1 LRDRWIFSTFIA
13 DSFVSLSQ
21 SISVKQLT
29 YLVFAISLT
38 VSLAGCTSIE
48 RLLRG
53 TSPLEQF
60 RCNVDAILADSNF
73 TATGTGIKIVSL
85 DNNEV
90 LYERNSKALLR
101 PASNLKL
108 LTTATALSTLGK
120 DFSIKTNLYAD
131 TLVTDSTLHG
141 NIYLKG
147 FGDPDFNSLQLAE
160 LVSALRW
167 KGISRIEGN
176 IVGDPSYFD
185 DQHWGAGWMWD
196 DEPFGFAAYNS
207 ALSINRNCIDV
218 TVSPGTAI
226 DDSAIVIIDPPTHYV
241 SVENEATTSEDTLPS
256 TLEISRRFAERL
268 NVITVKGKI
277 PRAAQPQKDPITIRG
292 PEMYF
297 LTLAKEELERQRI
310 FFNGNILLDTIPA
323 RARLIAQHSQPIDSM
338 IVFLN
343 KVSDNLSAEN
353 MLKII
358 GAEICGQP
366 GTTEHGIFIVKQ
378 VLNSLGIDTTKFL
391 MVDGSGV
398 SHYNLLTP
406 EIYIQLLRGMYS
418 RKDIFDL
425 YYASLPNAG
434 VDGSLETRMRNSAAQ
449 NNLHAKTGTIGGVST
464 LSGYVRTA
472 DGEMLVF
479 SIMMQNYIGASDP
492 YRSAQDAIGI
502 LMANLKRK

>member
-1 LRDRWIFSTFIA
+1 M
-13 DSFVSLSQ
+13 
-21 SISVKQLT
+21 KQLT
-29 YLVFAISLT
+29 RLTFA
-38 VSLAGCTSIE
+38 VSLLLSLSGCASVE
-48 RLLRG
+48 SLFRG

-60 RCNVDAILADSNF
+60 RSNIDAILSDSNF
-73 TATGTGIKIVSL
+73 TATRTGIKIVSL

-120 DFSIKTNLYAD
+120 SFSIKTNLYAD
-131 TLVTDSTLHG
+131 TLVTDSTLYG

-147 FGDPDFNSLQLAE
+147 FGDPDFTSLQLAE
-160 LVSALRW
+160 LLSALRR
-167 KGISRIEGN
+167 KGISRIDGD

-185 DQHWGAGWMWD
+185 DQRWGAGWMWD

-207 ALSINRNCIDV
+207 ALSINQNCVNV
-218 TVSPGTAI
+218 TVTPGAAVG
-226 DDSAIVIIDPPTHYV
+226 DSAIATIDPPTHYV
-241 SVENEATTSEDTLPS
+241 TIENEATTSEDTLHS

-277 PRAAQPQKDPITIRG
+277 PKAAHPHQEPITVRG

-297 LTLAKEELERQRI
+297 LTLAKEELNRQHI
-310 FFNGNILLDTIPA
+310 VFNKTIILDTIPS
-323 RARLIAQHSQPIDSM
+323 RARIIAQHAQPIDSM

-343 KVSDNLSAEN
+343 KTSDNLSAEN
-353 MLKII
+353 TLKII
-358 GAEICGQP
+358 GAEICGPP
-366 GTTEHGIFIVKQ
+366 GTTEHGIFVVKQ
-378 VLNSLGIDTTKFL
+378 VLHSFGIDTTKFL

-418 RKDIFDL
+418 RKDNFDL

-434 VDGSLETRMRNSAAQ
+434 VDGSLETRMKNSAAQ

-472 DGEMLVF
+472 DGEMLAF
-479 SIMMQNYIGASDP
+479 SMMMQNYIGASDP
-492 YRSAQDAIGI
+492 YRKAQDAVGI

>member
-1 LRDRWIFSTFIA
+1 MKKLA
-13 DSFVSLSQ
+13 
-21 SISVKQLT
+21 
-29 YLVFAISLT
+29 YLIFAISLT
-38 VSLAGCTSIE
+38 LSLAGCASIG

-60 RCNVDAILADSNF
+60 QNNIDSVLSDSNF
-73 TATGTGIKIVSL
+73 TATRTGIKIVSL
-85 DNNEV
+85 DNNEA
-90 LYERNSKALLR
+90 LYERNSNALLR

-131 TLVTDSTLHG
+131 TLVTDSSLHG

-160 LVSALRW
+160 LLSALRW
-167 KGISRIEGN
+167 KGISKIEGN
-176 IVGDPSYFD
+176 IIGDPSYFD
-185 DQHWGAGWMWD
+185 DQRWGAGWMWD

-226 DDSAIVIIDPPTHYV
+226 GDSASVIIDPPTQYV
-241 SVENEATTSEDTLPS
+241 SVENKATTCEDTLPP

-277 PRAAQPQKDPITIRG
+277 PRASRSQKDRITVRG

-297 LTLAKEELERQRI
+297 LTLAKEELSRQHI

-323 RARLIAQHSQPIDSM
+323 RARLIAQHSQRIDSM

-353 MLKII
+353 TLKII
-358 GAEICGQP
+358 AAEIFGQP
-366 GTTEHGIFIVKQ
+366 GTTEHGISAVKR
-378 VLNSLGIDTTKFL
+378 VLSSFGVDTTKFL

-406 EIYIQLLRGMYS
+406 EIYIQLLRGMFW

-425 YYASLPNAG
+425 YFASLPNAG
-434 VDGSLETRMRNSAAQ
+434 LDGSLENRMKNSAAQ

-472 DGEMLVF
+472 DGEMLAF
-479 SIMMQNYIGASDP
+479 SMMMQNYLGASDP
-492 YRSAQDAIGI
+492 YRKAQDTIGI
-502 LMANLKRK
+502 LMANLRRK